1 MNTVAKEL
9 KTFEITFNRGTL
21 AEISD
26 SVGTSIEKPS
36 REAQEIIY
44 RVGATVGA
52 YRKAV
57 EELLSNKYARL
68 RQLTPRYLSNPGKVL
83 VLCCTDGVIIRYE
96 QKVDEKKMLC
106 GWLPETIL
114 EAATKISENVIHCH
128 SDKNFTSTI
137 STDGVEL
144 KLFAT
149 DGVTKEQNDICS
161 FRIGFDAVVEQ
172 PKELPKS
179 PQKPYCLLSV
189 KNSLELQMFGVLTGK
204 DETFDEGKRFL
215 ARSKINL
222 PVGWECIEIYPFF
235 ELEAWRPEYASVWA
249 EKDLLA
255 AIVTNQF
262 NESHYQSLDPK
273 ATARESLAKI
283 LKDYKDLLDSNRDRE
298 EVLQCFLR
306 DNPLLLCPTLTKKW
320 PKLSLGAYVTDF
332 VFQEAAGD
340 YLLVELERQDDPL
353 FIKNGH
359 TSAKLN
365 HAKGQILD
373 WKRYIEDNLS
383 TVQTELGLTG
393 ISANPNSLV
402 VIGRSHSL
410 TPENR
415 RKLVSIENQ
424 CPKVKIMTYD
434 DVYENAKAVIE
445 NLLGPLWD
453 VGGNTQIYYLPN
465 K

>member
-1 MNTVAKEL
+1 MSKEL
-9 KTFEITFNRGTL
+9 KTFRISFNRGKL
-21 AEISD
+21 SEINN
-26 SVGTSIEKPS
+26 SVVADIQKPS
-36 REAQEIIY
+36 QEAQEIVK

-57 EELLSNKYARL
+57 EELLSNKYAHL

-83 VLCCTDGVIIRYE
+83 VLCCTDGVVIRFE

-106 GWLPETIL
+106 GWIPETIS
-114 EAATKISENVIHCH
+114 EAAAKISENVIHCY
-128 SDKNFTSTI
+128 SDRNFTSTI
-137 STDGVEL
+137 PTDGVEL
-144 KLFAT
+144 KLFRT
-149 DGVTKEQNDICS
+149 DGVTKEQNDICA
-161 FRIGFDAVVEQ
+161 FRIGFDAVVKQ

-179 PQKPYCLLSV
+179 PHKPYCLLSV
-189 KNSLELQMFGVLTGK
+189 KNSFEIEIHGVLVGK
-204 DETFDEGKRFL
+204 DQPIDEGQRML
-215 ARSKINL
+215 IRSKMSL
-222 PVGWECIEIYPFF
+222 PVGWECIEVYPFF
-235 ELEAWRPEYASVWA
+235 ELERWEPEYASVWA

-255 AIVTNQF
+255 AMVVNQVK
-262 NESHYQSLDPK
+262 ERHYESLDPK
-273 ATARESLAKI
+273 ATARGSLARI
-283 LKDYKDLLDSNRDRE
+283 LKAYKALLQSNPDRE

-306 DNPLLLCPTLTKKW
+306 DNPWLLCPTYAKMW
-320 PKLSLGAYVTDF
+320 PKLSLGAYTTDF
-332 VFQEAAGD
+332 VFREAAGD
-340 YLLVELERQDDPL
+340 YLLVELERPDHRL
-353 FIKNGH
+353 FIKKGDAS
-359 TSAKLN
+359 TKLN

-373 WKRYIEDNLS
+373 WKRYIEDNPS
-383 TVQTELGLTG
+383 TVKNELALIG
-393 ISANPNSLV
+393 ISTNPNSLV

-410 TPENR
+410 SPANR